1 MIGKNLER
9 LVREKGVKLRDV
21 ARATGI
27 SIGTLSKIQSGQE
40 PKASTLHKL
49 AKYFGCTMEY
59 LISGEEPSGKKKLE
73 DLISQFAPDFIE
85 VFRDTFRVTIERKL
99 GK

>member
-1 MIGKNLER
+1 MIGKNLEK
-9 LVREKGVKLRDV
+9 LVRNKGVTLRDV
-21 ARATGI
+21 ARGTGI

-49 AKYFGCTMEY
+49 SKYFGCSMEHLVSGQEPVVTDLEN
-59 LISGEEPSGKKKLE
+59 LIGR
-73 DLISQFAPDFIE
+73 FAPEFVEI
-85 VFRDTFRVTIERKL
+85 FKDTFRVTIERKR